1 MKRWAKYAKP
11 YWPYFVLGPLCMI
24 IEVLGEITMPKLL
37 AGIIDYGTG
46 MKDINEAS
54 AFIRKVYEIAGD
66 KSPFIVAIMCSMILT
81 AIIMLIGGVGGAYFG
96 AKASVNFA
104 ADLRSDIRSEERR
117 VGKECSEPCRSRWS
131 PYH

>member
-66 KSPFIVAIMCSMILT
+66 KSPFIVAIMCAMILT
-81 AIIMLIGGVGGAYFG
+81 AKSLRNS
-96 AKASVNFA
+96 ASTDFRILQTEKSWTA
-104 ADLRSDIRSEERR
+104 GLTSWDAL
-117 VGKECSEPCRSRWS
+117 
-131 PYH
+131 